1 MLNLVNIFYEPR
13 SLDEN
18 FKKDEDEGY
27 LKELTTESVEKQEP
41 GDVQPGEQCKE
52 FKICTFCKKPVSI
65 YAMLTG
71 LNHQE
76 ILDESDEIFT
86 ADNRARLSEEND
98 DIFHDNNDKDD
109 DEELNNFSDND
120 QDK

>member
-1 MLNLVNIFYEPR
+1 MKEFFCVTQEKFEKSLSSKNIFYEPR

-52 FKICTFCKKPVSI
+52 FKICTFCKKPVCHVLKNYKCTDSKISGQQQVISSI
-65 YAMLTG
+65 KWNQFRNT
-71 LNHQE
+71 
-76 ILDESDEIFT
+76 
-86 ADNRARLSEEND
+86 
-98 DIFHDNNDKDD
+98 
-109 DEELNNFSDND
+109 
-120 QDK
+120 